1 MNVRALPPQHQ
12 VNANILVIGGSG
24 AGKTRFFIKP
34 NLMQAECSYIV
45 CDPKGETYRA
55 VGGLLEKMGYEMT
68 IFNLIDMKQS
78 DCYNP
83 FAYLHTD
90 VDAFRLINTLIQ
102 NTTPQKSQ
110 TSDPFWDKAETAFLS
125 ALILYLFHEA
135 PESER
140 NFGTLMYMV
149 INAEAREEDES
160 YRSPVDLLFDDLER
174 VDEDHI
180 AVKNWKVFKQAGP
193 KTAKSILVSAS
204 TRLAAFN
211 TEEMARLTS
220 RDDLSLGTL
229 GDRKRVIF
237 AVIPDEDTTFNYL
250 VGLLYSQAF
259 RELYHAADNKYGG
272 RLPVPV
278 RVLMDEFANVA
289 LPEDFERVLA
299 TCRSREISINIVI
312 QNMAQLKKLFKDS
325 WENVTG
331 NCDTLLYLG
340 GNEASTHEYIS
351 KMLGIV
357 SSVAGNLGNLTGA
370 SVALPEEI
378 KTAIDEVGFLA
389 SIPLWLVTILGSVF
403 ITVLSFVMILTVY
416 SRFFRLY
423 MYTALAP
430 IPLSTFAGDM
440 TSNTGRTFIKSYLG
454 VCMEGAV
461 IVLSVSPKSASK
473 GTTVTVTVTPDK
485 GYVLETLTV
494 TDASGK
500 KLDLKNLGSGKYSF
514 TMPASKVEVK
524 ATFMEDNTMLNYFV
538 DVPASAYYYDAVLW
552 AAEQGITGGTDATHF
567 SPDGVCTRAQAVT
580 FLWRAAGSPAPST
593 TAMPF
598 TDVAADSYY
607 YNAVLWA
614 MENGITV
621 GTSST
626 TFSPDLKCSRAH
638 IMTFLW
644 RSEKSPA
651 AGSVNPFTDVSADA
665 YYADA
670 VLWPV
675 KESVTNG
682 TSSATFSPDADCT
695 RAQIVTFIWRALT
708 R

>member
-1 MNVRALPPQHQ
+1 MSGSAVLLWAALAIPVLWLALLGGGCCGEGVRLLTWLDAFSAALQTPFVIHITPYTKKFVLAALALYGFAIAWYYAEKGNRRPGEEHGSAYWGDAREVCAHFKTRRKDRYLLISKHIRISMNVRKLPPQHQ

-24 AGKTRFFIKP
+24 AGKTRYFIKP
-34 NLMQAECSYIV
+34 NLMQADCSYIV

-55 VGGLLEKMGYEMT
+55 VGGLLEKMGYEVM
-68 IFNLIDMKQS
+68 IFNLIDMTHS

-351 KMLGIV
+351 KMLGKATIDTRTRGV
-357 SSVAGNLGNLTGA
+357 TKGRSGSSSTNYQNAGRELLMPDEVRMLDNRKALVFIRGERPVMDDKYPIQKHPNYRFSADGGQPPYEKRFDIPCYERNDLSHKIDIKNLEIL
-370 SVALPEEI
+370 EETQYEEENHSEPQRPDAQG
-378 KTAIDEVGFLA
+378 KTAL
-389 SIPLWLVTILGSVF
+389 LH
-403 ITVLSFVMILTVY
+403 
-416 SRFFRLY
+416 R
-423 MYTALAP
+423 
-430 IPLSTFAGDM
+430 
-440 TSNTGRTFIKSYLG
+440 
-454 VCMEGAV
+454 C
-461 IVLSVSPKSASK
+461 
-473 GTTVTVTVTPDK
+473 
-485 GYVLETLTV
+485 
-494 TDASGK
+494 TD
-500 KLDLKNLGSGKYSF
+500 L
-514 TMPASKVEVK
+514 
-524 ATFMEDNTMLNYFV
+524 
-538 DVPASAYYYDAVLW
+538 
-552 AAEQGITGGTDATHF
+552 
-567 SPDGVCTRAQAVT
+567 
-580 FLWRAAGSPAPST
+580 
-593 TAMPF
+593 
-598 TDVAADSYY
+598 
-607 YNAVLWA
+607 
-614 MENGITV
+614 
-621 GTSST
+621 
-626 TFSPDLKCSRAH
+626 CSRLRH
-638 IMTFLW
+638 L
-644 RSEKSPA
+644 
-651 AGSVNPFTDVSADA
+651 
-665 YYADA
+665 YAR
-670 VLWPV
+670 
-675 KESVTNG
+675 
-682 TSSATFSPDADCT
+682 F
-695 RAQIVTFIWRALT
+695 RR

>member
-1 MNVRALPPQHQ
+1 MSGSAVLLWAALAIPVLWLALLGGGCCGEGVRLLAWLNAFSAALQTPFVIHITAYTKKFVLAALALYGFAIAWYYAEKGNRRPGEEHGSAYWGNAREVCAHFKTRRKDRYLLISKHIRISMNVRKLPPQHQ

-55 VGGLLEKMGYEMT
+55 VGGLLEKMGYEVM
-68 IFNLIDMKQS
+68 IFNLIDMAHS

-125 ALILYLFHEA
+125 ALIIYLFHEA

-220 RDDLSLGTL
+220 RDDLALGTL

-250 VGLLYSQAF
+250 VGLMYSQAF

-351 KMLGIV
+351 KLLGKATIDTRTRGVTKGRSGSSSTNYQNAGRELLMPDEVRMLDNRKALIFIRGERPVMDDKYPIQKHPNYRLTADGGKPPYQKKFGIP
-357 SSVAGNLGNLTGA
+357 SYEQTDLPHEIDIENLEIL
-370 SVALPEEI
+370 EETEHEEETHSEPHRSDAQG
-378 KTAIDEVGFLA
+378 KTALLRRCADLRAGL
-389 SIPLWLVTILGSVF
+389 
-403 ITVLSFVMILTVY
+403 
-416 SRFFRLY
+416 RRLY
-423 MYTALAP
+423 AR
-430 IPLSTFAGDM
+430 F
-440 TSNTGRTFIKSYLG
+440 R
-454 VCMEGAV
+454 
-461 IVLSVSPKSASK
+461 
-473 GTTVTVTVTPDK
+473 
-485 GYVLETLTV
+485 
-494 TDASGK
+494 
-500 KLDLKNLGSGKYSF
+500 
-514 TMPASKVEVK
+514 
-524 ATFMEDNTMLNYFV
+524 
-538 DVPASAYYYDAVLW
+538 
-552 AAEQGITGGTDATHF
+552 
-567 SPDGVCTRAQAVT
+567 R
-580 FLWRAAGSPAPST
+580 R
-593 TAMPF
+593 
-598 TDVAADSYY
+598 
-607 YNAVLWA
+607 
-614 MENGITV
+614 
-621 GTSST
+621 
-626 TFSPDLKCSRAH
+626 
-638 IMTFLW
+638 
-644 RSEKSPA
+644 
-651 AGSVNPFTDVSADA
+651 
-665 YYADA
+665 
-670 VLWPV
+670 
-675 KESVTNG
+675 
-682 TSSATFSPDADCT
+682 
-695 RAQIVTFIWRALT
+695 
-708 R
+708 

>member
-1 MNVRALPPQHQ
+1 MSGSAVLLWAALAIPVLWLALLGGGCCGEGVRLLAWLNAFSAALQTPFVIHITAYTKKFVLAALALYGFAIAWYYAEKGNRRPGEEHGSAYWGNAREVCAHFKTRRKDRYLLISKHIRISMNVRKLPPQHQ

-55 VGGLLEKMGYEMT
+55 VGGLLEKMGYEVM
-68 IFNLIDMKQS
+68 IFNLIDMAHS

-220 RDDLSLGTL
+220 RDDLALGTL

-250 VGLLYSQAF
+250 VGLMYSQAF

-351 KMLGIV
+351 KLLGKATIDTRTRGVTKGRSGSSSTNYQNAGRELLMPDEVRMLDNRKALIFIRGERPVMDDKYPIQKHPNYRLTADGGKPPYQKKFDIP
-357 SSVAGNLGNLTGA
+357 SYEQNDLPHEINIENLEIL
-370 SVALPEEI
+370 EETEHEEETHSEPHRSDAQG
-378 KTAIDEVGFLA
+378 KTALLRRCADLRAGL
-389 SIPLWLVTILGSVF
+389 
-403 ITVLSFVMILTVY
+403 
-416 SRFFRLY
+416 RRLY
-423 MYTALAP
+423 AR
-430 IPLSTFAGDM
+430 F
-440 TSNTGRTFIKSYLG
+440 R
-454 VCMEGAV
+454 
-461 IVLSVSPKSASK
+461 
-473 GTTVTVTVTPDK
+473 
-485 GYVLETLTV
+485 
-494 TDASGK
+494 
-500 KLDLKNLGSGKYSF
+500 
-514 TMPASKVEVK
+514 
-524 ATFMEDNTMLNYFV
+524 
-538 DVPASAYYYDAVLW
+538 
-552 AAEQGITGGTDATHF
+552 
-567 SPDGVCTRAQAVT
+567 R
-580 FLWRAAGSPAPST
+580 R
-593 TAMPF
+593 
-598 TDVAADSYY
+598 
-607 YNAVLWA
+607 
-614 MENGITV
+614 
-621 GTSST
+621 
-626 TFSPDLKCSRAH
+626 
-638 IMTFLW
+638 
-644 RSEKSPA
+644 
-651 AGSVNPFTDVSADA
+651 
-665 YYADA
+665 
-670 VLWPV
+670 
-675 KESVTNG
+675 
-682 TSSATFSPDADCT
+682 
-695 RAQIVTFIWRALT
+695 
-708 R
+708 

>member
-1 MNVRALPPQHQ
+1 MKRDSNGSAVLLWAALAVFVVWLALLGGGCCGENVGLFEWLNNFSAALETPFSIHITPYTKKFVLIALAFYGFAVAWYYSEKGNRRPGEEHGSAYWGRPKEVCAHFRTKKNDRYLLISKHIRISMNVRALPPQHQ

-55 VGGLLEKMGYEMT
+55 VGGLLEKMGYEVT

-90 VDAFRLINTLIQ
+90 IDAFRLINTLIQ

-174 VDEDHI
+174 MDEDHI

-211 TEEMARLTS
+211 TEEMAHLTS
-220 RDDLSLGTL
+220 RDDLALGTL

-289 LPEDFERVLA
+289 VPEDFERVLA

-351 KMLGIV
+351 KMLGKATIDTRTRGV
-357 SSVAGNLGNLTGA
+357 TKGRSGSSSTNYQNAGRELLMPDEVRMLDNRKALVFIRGERPVMDDKYPIQKHPNYRLTAGGGKPPYQKKFDIPSYEQNDLPHEINIENLEILEETEHE
-370 SVALPEEI
+370 EEI
-378 KTAIDEVGFLA
+378 HSEPHRSDAQGKTALLRRCADRRAGL
-389 SIPLWLVTILGSVF
+389 
-403 ITVLSFVMILTVY
+403 
-416 SRFFRLY
+416 RRLY
-423 MYTALAP
+423 
-430 IPLSTFAGDM
+430 
-440 TSNTGRTFIKSYLG
+440 
-454 VCMEGAV
+454 
-461 IVLSVSPKSASK
+461 
-473 GTTVTVTVTPDK
+473 
-485 GYVLETLTV
+485 
-494 TDASGK
+494 
-500 KLDLKNLGSGKYSF
+500 
-514 TMPASKVEVK
+514 
-524 ATFMEDNTMLNYFV
+524 
-538 DVPASAYYYDAVLW
+538 
-552 AAEQGITGGTDATHF
+552 
-567 SPDGVCTRAQAVT
+567 TR
-580 FLWRAAGSPAPST
+580 FR
-593 TAMPF
+593 
-598 TDVAADSYY
+598 
-607 YNAVLWA
+607 
-614 MENGITV
+614 
-621 GTSST
+621 
-626 TFSPDLKCSRAH
+626 R
-638 IMTFLW
+638 
-644 RSEKSPA
+644 R
-651 AGSVNPFTDVSADA
+651 
-665 YYADA
+665 
-670 VLWPV
+670 
-675 KESVTNG
+675 
-682 TSSATFSPDADCT
+682 
-695 RAQIVTFIWRALT
+695 
-708 R
+708 

>member
-1 MNVRALPPQHQ
+1 MSGSAVLLWAALAIPVLWLALLGGGCCGEGVRLTEWLAAFSAALQTPFAISITPYTKKFVLAALALYGFAIAWYYAEKGNRRPGEEHGSAYWGNAREVCAHFRTRRQDRYLLISKHIRISMNVRKLPPQHQ

-34 NLMQAECSYIV
+34 NLMQADCSYIV

-55 VGGLLEKMGYEMT
+55 VGGLLKKMGYEVM
-68 IFNLIDMKQS
+68 IFNLIDMAHS

-211 TEEMARLTS
+211 TEEMAHLTS
-220 RDDLSLGTL
+220 RDDLALGTL

-351 KMLGIV
+351 KMLGKATIDTRTRGV
-357 SSVAGNLGNLTGA
+357 TKGRSGSSSTNYQNAGRELLM
-370 SVALPEEI
+370 P
-378 KTAIDEVGFLA
+378 DEVRMLDNRKALIFIRGERPVMDDKYPIQKHPNYRFSA
-389 SIPLWLVTILGSVF
+389 DGGQPPYEKRFDIPCYEQNDLPHEIDIENLEILEETQNEEENHSEPG
-403 ITVLSFVMILTVY
+403 
-416 SRFFRLY
+416 RKD
-423 MYTALAP
+423 AQGKAP
-430 IPLSTFAGDM
+430 LLH
-440 TSNTGRTFIKSYLG
+440 R
-454 VCMEGAV
+454 C
-461 IVLSVSPKSASK
+461 
-473 GTTVTVTVTPDK
+473 
-485 GYVLETLTV
+485 
-494 TDASGK
+494 TD
-500 KLDLKNLGSGKYSF
+500 L
-514 TMPASKVEVK
+514 
-524 ATFMEDNTMLNYFV
+524 
-538 DVPASAYYYDAVLW
+538 
-552 AAEQGITGGTDATHF
+552 
-567 SPDGVCTRAQAVT
+567 
-580 FLWRAAGSPAPST
+580 
-593 TAMPF
+593 
-598 TDVAADSYY
+598 
-607 YNAVLWA
+607 
-614 MENGITV
+614 
-621 GTSST
+621 
-626 TFSPDLKCSRAH
+626 CSRLRH
-638 IMTFLW
+638 L
-644 RSEKSPA
+644 
-651 AGSVNPFTDVSADA
+651 
-665 YYADA
+665 YAR
-670 VLWPV
+670 
-675 KESVTNG
+675 
-682 TSSATFSPDADCT
+682 F
-695 RAQIVTFIWRALT
+695 RR

>member
-1 MNVRALPPQHQ
+1 MSGSAVLLWAALAIPVLWLALLGGGCCGEGVRLLTWLDAFSAALQTPFVIHITPYTKKFVLAALALYGFAIAWYYAEKGNRRPGEEHGSAYWGDAREVCAHFKTRRKDRYLLISKHIRISMNVRKLPPQHQ

-34 NLMQAECSYIV
+34 NLMQADCSYIV

-55 VGGLLEKMGYEMT
+55 VGGLLEKMGYEVM
-68 IFNLIDMKQS
+68 IFNLIDMTHS

-351 KMLGIV
+351 KMLGKATIDTRTRGV
-357 SSVAGNLGNLTGA
+357 TKGRSGSSSTNYQNAGRELLMPDEVRMLDNRKALVFIRGERPVMDDKYPIQKHPNYRFSADGGQPPYEKRFDIPCYERNDLSHKIDIKNLEIL
-370 SVALPEEI
+370 EETQYEEENHSEPQRPDAQG
-378 KTAIDEVGFLA
+378 KTAL
-389 SIPLWLVTILGSVF
+389 LH
-403 ITVLSFVMILTVY
+403 
-416 SRFFRLY
+416 R
-423 MYTALAP
+423 
-430 IPLSTFAGDM
+430 
-440 TSNTGRTFIKSYLG
+440 
-454 VCMEGAV
+454 C
-461 IVLSVSPKSASK
+461 
-473 GTTVTVTVTPDK
+473 
-485 GYVLETLTV
+485 
-494 TDASGK
+494 TD
-500 KLDLKNLGSGKYSF
+500 L
-514 TMPASKVEVK
+514 
-524 ATFMEDNTMLNYFV
+524 
-538 DVPASAYYYDAVLW
+538 
-552 AAEQGITGGTDATHF
+552 
-567 SPDGVCTRAQAVT
+567 
-580 FLWRAAGSPAPST
+580 
-593 TAMPF
+593 
-598 TDVAADSYY
+598 
-607 YNAVLWA
+607 
-614 MENGITV
+614 
-621 GTSST
+621 
-626 TFSPDLKCSRAH
+626 CSRLRH
-638 IMTFLW
+638 L
-644 RSEKSPA
+644 
-651 AGSVNPFTDVSADA
+651 
-665 YYADA
+665 YAR
-670 VLWPV
+670 
-675 KESVTNG
+675 
-682 TSSATFSPDADCT
+682 F
-695 RAQIVTFIWRALT
+695 RR

>member
-1 MNVRALPPQHQ
+1 
-12 VNANILVIGGSG
+12 
-24 AGKTRFFIKP
+24 
-34 NLMQAECSYIV
+34 MQAECSYIV

-55 VGGLLEKMGYEMT
+55 VGGLLEKMGYEVT

-83 FAYLHTD
+83 FAYRHTD
-90 VDAFRLINTLIQ
+90 IDAFRLINTLIQ

-211 TEEMARLTS
+211 TEEMAHLTS

-250 VGLLYSQAF
+250 VGLMYSQAF

-351 KMLGIV
+351 KLLGKSTIDTRTRGVTKGRSGSSSTNYQNAGRELLMPDEVRMLDNRKALIFIRGERPVMDDKYPIQKHPNYRLTADGGKPPYQKKFDIP
-357 SSVAGNLGNLTGA
+357 SYEQNDLPHEINIENLEIL
-370 SVALPEEI
+370 EETEHEEETHSEPHRSDAQG
-378 KTAIDEVGFLA
+378 KTALLRRCADLRAGL
-389 SIPLWLVTILGSVF
+389 
-403 ITVLSFVMILTVY
+403 
-416 SRFFRLY
+416 RRLY
-423 MYTALAP
+423 AR
-430 IPLSTFAGDM
+430 F
-440 TSNTGRTFIKSYLG
+440 R
-454 VCMEGAV
+454 
-461 IVLSVSPKSASK
+461 
-473 GTTVTVTVTPDK
+473 
-485 GYVLETLTV
+485 
-494 TDASGK
+494 
-500 KLDLKNLGSGKYSF
+500 
-514 TMPASKVEVK
+514 
-524 ATFMEDNTMLNYFV
+524 
-538 DVPASAYYYDAVLW
+538 
-552 AAEQGITGGTDATHF
+552 
-567 SPDGVCTRAQAVT
+567 R
-580 FLWRAAGSPAPST
+580 R
-593 TAMPF
+593 
-598 TDVAADSYY
+598 
-607 YNAVLWA
+607 
-614 MENGITV
+614 
-621 GTSST
+621 
-626 TFSPDLKCSRAH
+626 
-638 IMTFLW
+638 
-644 RSEKSPA
+644 
-651 AGSVNPFTDVSADA
+651 
-665 YYADA
+665 
-670 VLWPV
+670 
-675 KESVTNG
+675 
-682 TSSATFSPDADCT
+682 
-695 RAQIVTFIWRALT
+695 
-708 R
+708 

>member
-1 MNVRALPPQHQ
+1 MSGSAVLLWAALAIPVLWLALLGGGCCGEGVRLLTWLDAFSAALQTPFVIHITPYTKKFVLAALALYGFAIAWYYAEKGNRRPGEEHGSAYWGDAREVCAHFKTRRKDRYLLISKHIRISMNVRKLPPQYQ

-34 NLMQAECSYIV
+34 NLMQADCSYIV

-55 VGGLLEKMGYEMT
+55 VGGLLEKMGYEVM
-68 IFNLIDMKQS
+68 IFNLIDMAHS

-83 FAYLHTD
+83 FAYLHAD

-351 KMLGIV
+351 KMLGKATIDTRTRGV
-357 SSVAGNLGNLTGA
+357 TKGRSGSSSTNYQNAGRELLM
-370 SVALPEEI
+370 P
-378 KTAIDEVGFLA
+378 DEVRMLDNRKA
-389 SIPLWLVTILGSVF
+389 LVF
-403 ITVLSFVMILTVY
+403 IRGERPVMDDKYPIQKHPNYRFSADGGQPPYEKRFDIPCYERNDLSHEID
-416 SRFFRLY
+416 
-423 MYTALAP
+423 
-430 IPLSTFAGDM
+430 I
-440 TSNTGRTFIKSYLG
+440 
-454 VCMEGAV
+454 
-461 IVLSVSPKSASK
+461 
-473 GTTVTVTVTPDK
+473 
-485 GYVLETLTV
+485 
-494 TDASGK
+494 
-500 KLDLKNLGSGKYSF
+500 KNLKILEETQYEEETHSDLGREDAQGKAPLF
-514 TMPASKVEVK
+514 HRC
-524 ATFMEDNTMLNYFV
+524 
-538 DVPASAYYYDAVLW
+538 
-552 AAEQGITGGTDATHF
+552 TD
-567 SPDGVCTRAQAVT
+567 
-580 FLWRAAGSPAPST
+580 L
-593 TAMPF
+593 
-598 TDVAADSYY
+598 
-607 YNAVLWA
+607 
-614 MENGITV
+614 
-621 GTSST
+621 
-626 TFSPDLKCSRAH
+626 CSRLRH
-638 IMTFLW
+638 L
-644 RSEKSPA
+644 
-651 AGSVNPFTDVSADA
+651 
-665 YYADA
+665 YAR
-670 VLWPV
+670 
-675 KESVTNG
+675 
-682 TSSATFSPDADCT
+682 F
-695 RAQIVTFIWRALT
+695 RR

>member
-1 MNVRALPPQHQ
+1 MKRDSNGSAVLLWAALAVFVVWLALLGGGCYGEGLGLFEWLNAFSAALETPFSIHITPYTKKFVLIALAFYGFAVAWYYSEKGNRRPGEEHGSAYWGRPKEVCAHFRTKKNDRYLLISKHIRISMNVRALPPQHQ

-55 VGGLLEKMGYEMT
+55 VGGLLEKMGYEVT

-90 VDAFRLINTLIQ
+90 IDAFRLINTLIQ

-211 TEEMARLTS
+211 TEEMAHLTS

-250 VGLLYSQAF
+250 VGLMYSQAF

-351 KMLGIV
+351 KLLGKATIDTRTRGV
-357 SSVAGNLGNLTGA
+357 TKGRSGSSSTNYQNAGRELLM
-370 SVALPEEI
+370 P
-378 KTAIDEVGFLA
+378 DEVRMLDNRKALIFIRGERPVMDDKYPIEKHPNYPLSADGGQPPYEKRFDIPSYEQNDLPHEIDIENLEILEETQNEEENHSEPRRTQPQGKA
-389 SIPLWLVTILGSVF
+389 SLLHCCTDLR
-403 ITVLSFVMILTVY
+403 
-416 SRFFRLY
+416 SRLRRLY
-423 MYTALAP
+423 AR
-430 IPLSTFAGDM
+430 F
-440 TSNTGRTFIKSYLG
+440 R
-454 VCMEGAV
+454 
-461 IVLSVSPKSASK
+461 
-473 GTTVTVTVTPDK
+473 
-485 GYVLETLTV
+485 
-494 TDASGK
+494 
-500 KLDLKNLGSGKYSF
+500 
-514 TMPASKVEVK
+514 
-524 ATFMEDNTMLNYFV
+524 
-538 DVPASAYYYDAVLW
+538 
-552 AAEQGITGGTDATHF
+552 
-567 SPDGVCTRAQAVT
+567 R
-580 FLWRAAGSPAPST
+580 R
-593 TAMPF
+593 
-598 TDVAADSYY
+598 
-607 YNAVLWA
+607 
-614 MENGITV
+614 
-621 GTSST
+621 
-626 TFSPDLKCSRAH
+626 
-638 IMTFLW
+638 
-644 RSEKSPA
+644 
-651 AGSVNPFTDVSADA
+651 
-665 YYADA
+665 
-670 VLWPV
+670 
-675 KESVTNG
+675 
-682 TSSATFSPDADCT
+682 
-695 RAQIVTFIWRALT
+695 
-708 R
+708 

>member
-1 MNVRALPPQHQ
+1 MSGSAVLLWAALAIPVLWLALLGGGCCGEGVRLLTWLDAFSAALQTPFVIHITPYTKKFVLAALALYGFAIAWYYAEKGNRRPGEEHGSAYWGDAREVCAHFKTRRKDRYLLISKHIRISMNVRKLPPQHQ

-34 NLMQAECSYIV
+34 NLMQADCSYIV

-55 VGGLLEKMGYEMT
+55 VGGLLEKMGYEVM
-68 IFNLIDMKQS
+68 IFNLIDMTHS

-351 KMLGIV
+351 KMLGKATIDTRTRGV
-357 SSVAGNLGNLTGA
+357 TKGRSGSSSTNYQNAGRELLM
-370 SVALPEEI
+370 P
-378 KTAIDEVGFLA
+378 DEVRMLDNRKALIFIRGERPVMDDKYPIQKHPNYRFSA
-389 SIPLWLVTILGSVF
+389 DGGQPPYEKRFDIPSYEQNDLPHEIDIEKLEILEETQNEEENHAEPRRTQPQGK
-403 ITVLSFVMILTVY
+403 
-416 SRFFRLY
+416 
-423 MYTALAP
+423 AP
-430 IPLSTFAGDM
+430 LLH
-440 TSNTGRTFIKSYLG
+440 RC
-454 VCMEGAV
+454 V
-461 IVLSVSPKSASK
+461 
-473 GTTVTVTVTPDK
+473 
-485 GYVLETLTV
+485 
-494 TDASGK
+494 
-500 KLDLKNLGSGKYSF
+500 DL
-514 TMPASKVEVK
+514 
-524 ATFMEDNTMLNYFV
+524 
-538 DVPASAYYYDAVLW
+538 
-552 AAEQGITGGTDATHF
+552 
-567 SPDGVCTRAQAVT
+567 
-580 FLWRAAGSPAPST
+580 
-593 TAMPF
+593 
-598 TDVAADSYY
+598 
-607 YNAVLWA
+607 
-614 MENGITV
+614 
-621 GTSST
+621 
-626 TFSPDLKCSRAH
+626 CSRLRH
-638 IMTFLW
+638 L
-644 RSEKSPA
+644 
-651 AGSVNPFTDVSADA
+651 
-665 YYADA
+665 YAR
-670 VLWPV
+670 
-675 KESVTNG
+675 
-682 TSSATFSPDADCT
+682 F
-695 RAQIVTFIWRALT
+695 RR

>member
-1 MNVRALPPQHQ
+1 MKRDSNGSAVLLWAALAVFVVWLALLGGGCCGEGLGLFEWLNAFSAALETPFSIHITPYTKKFVLIALAFYGFAVAWYYSEKGNRRPGEEHGSAYWGRPKEVCAHFRTKKNDRYLLISKHIRISMNVRALPPQHQ

-34 NLMQAECSYIV
+34 NLMQADCSYIV

-55 VGGLLEKMGYEMT
+55 VGGLLEKMGYEVM

-90 VDAFRLINTLIQ
+90 IDAFRLINTLIQ

-211 TEEMARLTS
+211 TEEMAHLTS

-250 VGLLYSQAF
+250 VGLMYSQAF

-278 RVLMDEFANVA
+278 RVLMDEFANIA

-351 KMLGIV
+351 KLLGKATIDTRTRGVTKGRSGSSSTNYQIAGRELLMPDEVRMLDNRKALVFIRGERPLMDDKYPIQKHPNYRLTADGGKPPYQKKFDIP
-357 SSVAGNLGNLTGA
+357 SYEQNDLPNEINIENLEILEETEHE
-370 SVALPEEI
+370 EEI
-378 KTAIDEVGFLA
+378 HSDLGREDAQGKA
-389 SIPLWLVTILGSVF
+389 PLFRRCADLRAGL
-403 ITVLSFVMILTVY
+403 
-416 SRFFRLY
+416 RRLY
-423 MYTALAP
+423 AR
-430 IPLSTFAGDM
+430 F
-440 TSNTGRTFIKSYLG
+440 R
-454 VCMEGAV
+454 
-461 IVLSVSPKSASK
+461 
-473 GTTVTVTVTPDK
+473 
-485 GYVLETLTV
+485 
-494 TDASGK
+494 
-500 KLDLKNLGSGKYSF
+500 
-514 TMPASKVEVK
+514 
-524 ATFMEDNTMLNYFV
+524 
-538 DVPASAYYYDAVLW
+538 
-552 AAEQGITGGTDATHF
+552 
-567 SPDGVCTRAQAVT
+567 R
-580 FLWRAAGSPAPST
+580 R
-593 TAMPF
+593 
-598 TDVAADSYY
+598 
-607 YNAVLWA
+607 
-614 MENGITV
+614 
-621 GTSST
+621 
-626 TFSPDLKCSRAH
+626 
-638 IMTFLW
+638 
-644 RSEKSPA
+644 
-651 AGSVNPFTDVSADA
+651 
-665 YYADA
+665 
-670 VLWPV
+670 
-675 KESVTNG
+675 
-682 TSSATFSPDADCT
+682 
-695 RAQIVTFIWRALT
+695 
-708 R
+708 

>member
-1 MNVRALPPQHQ
+1 
-12 VNANILVIGGSG
+12 
-24 AGKTRFFIKP
+24 
-34 NLMQAECSYIV
+34 MQADCSYIV

-55 VGGLLEKMGYEMT
+55 VGGLLEKMGYEVM
-68 IFNLIDMKQS
+68 IFNLIDMAHS

-83 FAYLHTD
+83 FTYLHTD

-140 NFGTLMYMV
+140 NFGTLMYMI

-211 TEEMARLTS
+211 TEEMAHLTS
-220 RDDLSLGTL
+220 RDDLALGTL

-272 RLPVPV
+272 RLSVPV

-351 KMLGIV
+351 KMLGKATIDTRTRGV
-357 SSVAGNLGNLTGA
+357 TKGRSGSSSTNYQNAGRELLM
-370 SVALPEEI
+370 P
-378 KTAIDEVGFLA
+378 DEVRMLDNRKALIFIRGERPVMDDKYPIQKHPNYRFSA
-389 SIPLWLVTILGSVF
+389 DGGQPPYEKRFDIPSYEQNDLPHEIDIEKLEILEETQNEEENHAEPRRTQPQGK
-403 ITVLSFVMILTVY
+403 
-416 SRFFRLY
+416 
-423 MYTALAP
+423 AP
-430 IPLSTFAGDM
+430 LLHRCA
-440 TSNTGRTFIKSYLG
+440 
-454 VCMEGAV
+454 
-461 IVLSVSPKSASK
+461 
-473 GTTVTVTVTPDK
+473 
-485 GYVLETLTV
+485 
-494 TDASGK
+494 
-500 KLDLKNLGSGKYSF
+500 DL
-514 TMPASKVEVK
+514 
-524 ATFMEDNTMLNYFV
+524 
-538 DVPASAYYYDAVLW
+538 
-552 AAEQGITGGTDATHF
+552 
-567 SPDGVCTRAQAVT
+567 
-580 FLWRAAGSPAPST
+580 
-593 TAMPF
+593 
-598 TDVAADSYY
+598 
-607 YNAVLWA
+607 
-614 MENGITV
+614 
-621 GTSST
+621 
-626 TFSPDLKCSRAH
+626 CSRLRH
-638 IMTFLW
+638 L
-644 RSEKSPA
+644 
-651 AGSVNPFTDVSADA
+651 
-665 YYADA
+665 YAR
-670 VLWPV
+670 
-675 KESVTNG
+675 
-682 TSSATFSPDADCT
+682 F
-695 RAQIVTFIWRALT
+695 RR

>member
-1 MNVRALPPQHQ
+1 MKNHNNRSAVLLWAALAIPVLWLALLGGGCCGEGVRLLTWLNAFSAALQTPFVIRITPYTKKFVLAALALYGFAVAWYYAEKGNRRPGEEHGSAYWGDAREVCAHFKTRRKDRYLLISKHIRISMNVRKLPPQHQ

-34 NLMQAECSYIV
+34 NLMQADCSYIV

-55 VGGLLEKMGYEMT
+55 VGGLLEKMGYEVM
-68 IFNLIDMKQS
+68 IFNLIDMAHS

-211 TEEMARLTS
+211 TEEMAHLTS
-220 RDDLSLGTL
+220 RDDLALGTL

-272 RLPVPV
+272 RLPVSV

-351 KMLGIV
+351 KMLGKATIDTRTRGV
-357 SSVAGNLGNLTGA
+357 TKGRSGSSSTNYQNAGRELLM
-370 SVALPEEI
+370 P
-378 KTAIDEVGFLA
+378 DEVRMLDNRKALIFIRGERPVMDDKYPIGKHPNYHLSADGGQPPHEKRFD
-389 SIPLWLVTILGSVF
+389 IPCYEQSD
-403 ITVLSFVMILTVY
+403 LSHEID
-416 SRFFRLY
+416 
-423 MYTALAP
+423 
-430 IPLSTFAGDM
+430 I
-440 TSNTGRTFIKSYLG
+440 
-454 VCMEGAV
+454 
-461 IVLSVSPKSASK
+461 
-473 GTTVTVTVTPDK
+473 
-485 GYVLETLTV
+485 
-494 TDASGK
+494 
-500 KLDLKNLGSGKYSF
+500 KNLEILEETQHEKENHSD
-514 TMPASKVEVK
+514 P
-524 ATFMEDNTMLNYFV
+524 
-538 DVPASAYYYDAVLW
+538 
-552 AAEQGITGGTDATHF
+552 GGTQ
-567 SPDGVCTRAQAVT
+567 SQGK
-580 FLWRAAGSPAPST
+580 APL
-593 TAMPF
+593 F
-598 TDVAADSYY
+598 HRCAD
-607 YNAVLWA
+607 L
-614 MENGITV
+614 
-621 GTSST
+621 
-626 TFSPDLKCSRAH
+626 CSRLRH
-638 IMTFLW
+638 L
-644 RSEKSPA
+644 
-651 AGSVNPFTDVSADA
+651 
-665 YYADA
+665 YAR
-670 VLWPV
+670 
-675 KESVTNG
+675 
-682 TSSATFSPDADCT
+682 F
-695 RAQIVTFIWRALT
+695 RR

>member
-1 MNVRALPPQHQ
+1 MKRDSNGSAVLLWAALAVFVVLLALLGGGCCGEGLGLFEWLNAFSAALETPFSIHITPYTKKFVLIALAFYGFAVAWYYSEKGNRRPGEEHGSAYWGHPKEVCAHFRTKKNDRYLLISRHIRISMNVRALPPQHQ

-55 VGGLLEKMGYEMT
+55 VGGLLEKMGYEVT

-83 FAYLHTD
+83 FTYLHTD
-90 VDAFRLINTLIQ
+90 IDAFRLINTLIQ

-211 TEEMARLTS
+211 TEEMAHLTS

-250 VGLLYSQAF
+250 VGLMYSQAF

-351 KMLGIV
+351 KLLGKATIDTRTRGVTKGRSGSSSTNYQNAGRELLMPDEVRMLDNRKALIFIRGERPVMDDKYPIQKHPNYRLTADGGKPPYQKKFDIP
-357 SSVAGNLGNLTGA
+357 SYEQNDLPHEINIENLEIL
-370 SVALPEEI
+370 EETEHEEETHSEHHRPDAQG
-378 KTAIDEVGFLA
+378 KTALLRRCADLRAGL
-389 SIPLWLVTILGSVF
+389 
-403 ITVLSFVMILTVY
+403 
-416 SRFFRLY
+416 RRLY
-423 MYTALAP
+423 AR
-430 IPLSTFAGDM
+430 F
-440 TSNTGRTFIKSYLG
+440 R
-454 VCMEGAV
+454 
-461 IVLSVSPKSASK
+461 
-473 GTTVTVTVTPDK
+473 
-485 GYVLETLTV
+485 
-494 TDASGK
+494 
-500 KLDLKNLGSGKYSF
+500 
-514 TMPASKVEVK
+514 
-524 ATFMEDNTMLNYFV
+524 
-538 DVPASAYYYDAVLW
+538 
-552 AAEQGITGGTDATHF
+552 
-567 SPDGVCTRAQAVT
+567 R
-580 FLWRAAGSPAPST
+580 R
-593 TAMPF
+593 
-598 TDVAADSYY
+598 
-607 YNAVLWA
+607 
-614 MENGITV
+614 
-621 GTSST
+621 
-626 TFSPDLKCSRAH
+626 
-638 IMTFLW
+638 
-644 RSEKSPA
+644 
-651 AGSVNPFTDVSADA
+651 
-665 YYADA
+665 
-670 VLWPV
+670 
-675 KESVTNG
+675 
-682 TSSATFSPDADCT
+682 
-695 RAQIVTFIWRALT
+695 
-708 R
+708 

>member
-1 MNVRALPPQHQ
+1 MSGSAVLLWAALAIPVLWLALLGGGCCGEGVRLLTWLDAFSAALQTPFVIHITPYTKKFVLAALALYGFAIAWYYAEKGNRRPGEEHGSAYWGDAREVCAHFKTRRKDRYLLISKHIRISMNVRKLPPQHQ

-34 NLMQAECSYIV
+34 NLMQADCSYIV

-55 VGGLLEKMGYEMT
+55 VGGLLEKMGYEVM
-68 IFNLIDMKQS
+68 IFNLIDMTHS

-135 PESER
+135 PDSER

-351 KMLGIV
+351 KMLGKATIDTRTRGV
-357 SSVAGNLGNLTGA
+357 TKGRSGSSSTNYQNAGRELLM
-370 SVALPEEI
+370 P
-378 KTAIDEVGFLA
+378 DEVRMLDNRKALIFIRGERPVMDDKYPIQKHPNYRFSA
-389 SIPLWLVTILGSVF
+389 DGGQPPYEKRFDIPSYEQNDLPHEIDIEKLEILEETQNEEENHAEPRRTQPQGK
-403 ITVLSFVMILTVY
+403 
-416 SRFFRLY
+416 
-423 MYTALAP
+423 AP
-430 IPLSTFAGDM
+430 LLHRCA
-440 TSNTGRTFIKSYLG
+440 
-454 VCMEGAV
+454 
-461 IVLSVSPKSASK
+461 
-473 GTTVTVTVTPDK
+473 
-485 GYVLETLTV
+485 
-494 TDASGK
+494 
-500 KLDLKNLGSGKYSF
+500 DL
-514 TMPASKVEVK
+514 
-524 ATFMEDNTMLNYFV
+524 
-538 DVPASAYYYDAVLW
+538 
-552 AAEQGITGGTDATHF
+552 
-567 SPDGVCTRAQAVT
+567 
-580 FLWRAAGSPAPST
+580 
-593 TAMPF
+593 
-598 TDVAADSYY
+598 
-607 YNAVLWA
+607 
-614 MENGITV
+614 
-621 GTSST
+621 
-626 TFSPDLKCSRAH
+626 CSRLRH
-638 IMTFLW
+638 L
-644 RSEKSPA
+644 
-651 AGSVNPFTDVSADA
+651 
-665 YYADA
+665 YAR
-670 VLWPV
+670 
-675 KESVTNG
+675 
-682 TSSATFSPDADCT
+682 F
-695 RAQIVTFIWRALT
+695 RR

>member
-1 MNVRALPPQHQ
+1 MKRDSNGSAVLLWAALAVFVVWLALLGGGCCGESLGLLAWLNAFSAALETPFSIHITPYTKKFVLIALAFYGFAVAWYYSEKGNRRPGEEHGSAYWGRPKEVCAHFRTKKNDRYLLISRHIRISMNVRALPPQHQ

-55 VGGLLEKMGYEMT
+55 VGGLLEKMGYEVT

-90 VDAFRLINTLIQ
+90 IDAFRLINTLIQ

-149 INAEAREEDES
+149 INAEAHEEDES

-211 TEEMARLTS
+211 TEEMAHLTS

-250 VGLLYSQAF
+250 VGLMYSQAF

-351 KMLGIV
+351 KLLGKATIDTRTRGVTKGRSGSSSTNYQIAGRELLMPDEVRMLDNRKALVFIRGERPVMDDKYPIQKHP
-357 SSVAGNLGNLTGA
+357 NYRLTADGGKPPYQKKFDIP
-370 SVALPEEI
+370 SYEQNDLPNEINIESLEILEETEHEEEI
-378 KTAIDEVGFLA
+378 HSDLGREDAQGKA
-389 SIPLWLVTILGSVF
+389 PLFRRCADLRAGV
-403 ITVLSFVMILTVY
+403 
-416 SRFFRLY
+416 RRLY
-423 MYTALAP
+423 AR
-430 IPLSTFAGDM
+430 F
-440 TSNTGRTFIKSYLG
+440 R
-454 VCMEGAV
+454 
-461 IVLSVSPKSASK
+461 
-473 GTTVTVTVTPDK
+473 
-485 GYVLETLTV
+485 
-494 TDASGK
+494 
-500 KLDLKNLGSGKYSF
+500 
-514 TMPASKVEVK
+514 
-524 ATFMEDNTMLNYFV
+524 
-538 DVPASAYYYDAVLW
+538 
-552 AAEQGITGGTDATHF
+552 
-567 SPDGVCTRAQAVT
+567 R
-580 FLWRAAGSPAPST
+580 R
-593 TAMPF
+593 
-598 TDVAADSYY
+598 
-607 YNAVLWA
+607 
-614 MENGITV
+614 
-621 GTSST
+621 
-626 TFSPDLKCSRAH
+626 
-638 IMTFLW
+638 
-644 RSEKSPA
+644 
-651 AGSVNPFTDVSADA
+651 
-665 YYADA
+665 
-670 VLWPV
+670 
-675 KESVTNG
+675 
-682 TSSATFSPDADCT
+682 
-695 RAQIVTFIWRALT
+695 
-708 R
+708 